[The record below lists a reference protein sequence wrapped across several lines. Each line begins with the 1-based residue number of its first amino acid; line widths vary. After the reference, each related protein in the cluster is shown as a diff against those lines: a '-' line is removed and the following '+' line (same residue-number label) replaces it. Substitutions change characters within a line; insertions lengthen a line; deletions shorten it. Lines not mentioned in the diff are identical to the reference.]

1 MAMFTATEKK
11 TLKQLL
17 ACAVNKDDVLSVD
30 GLHGFLY
37 GLVIIP
43 EPVMPSEWL
52 PGIFGEEMLEFDSE
66 EQGDQLMGT
75 LFTVFNRMTMEND
88 DGELQFPFDFETIK
102 TKDVQRIREWARGF
116 FLATSLR
123 PYIWG
128 MPDDEELDDDLYED
142 GLLEEEYIDEDAAEI
157 AACYAVVMGVA
168 FPERI
173 AELFEH
179 DEGNLIPLDKEDPE
193 LDAKLFAM
201 LPDAVLG
208 LQEYANGVGEAM
220 EALKSDNYFPEPPKP
235 RKVEKIG
242 RNDPCPC
249 GSGSKY
255 KKCCGK

>member
-1 MAMFTATEKK
+1 MNKEEVL
-11 TLKQLL
+11 TL
-17 ACAVNKDDVLSVD
+17 D
-30 GLHGFLY
+30 GLHGYLY

-43 EPVMPSEWL
+43 EAVMPSEWL
-52 PGIFGEEMLEFDSE
+52 PGIFGEEMLELDSE
-66 EQGDQLMGT
+66 EQGGRLMGN
-75 LFTVFNRMTMEND
+75 LFTVYNRMTMDND
-88 DGELQFPFDFETIK
+88 DGELQFPFDYETIK

-128 MPDDEELDDDLYED
+128 MPEGEELDDDLYED
-142 GLLEEEYIDEDAAEI
+142 EPLEDEYIDEDDAEI

-179 DEGNLIPLDKEDPE
+179 DKGNLIPIDKDDQE
-193 LDAKLFAM
+193 LEAKLFAM

-208 LQEYANGVGEAM
+208 LQEYANGVSEAM
-220 EALKSDNYFPEPPKP
+220 EALKADNYPEPPKP
-235 RKVEKIG
+235 REVTKIG